1 MAIDSPAD
9 PNLCLKEFRLSISG
23 FGFDHF
29 QCGLDVYRGIYVL
42 VRNFILKN
50 LTRENCT
57 LVHTIVQGSFKTLVS
72 HIDYKL
78 QAKL

>member
-29 QCGLDVYRGIYVL
+29 QCGLDVYICSCKKFHSKKSYKRKLY
-42 VRNFILKN
+42 
-50 LTRENCT
+50 TCTYNCT
-57 LVHTIVQGSFKTLVS
+57 RFIQNTSVS
-72 HIDYKL
+72 H
-78 QAKL
+78 